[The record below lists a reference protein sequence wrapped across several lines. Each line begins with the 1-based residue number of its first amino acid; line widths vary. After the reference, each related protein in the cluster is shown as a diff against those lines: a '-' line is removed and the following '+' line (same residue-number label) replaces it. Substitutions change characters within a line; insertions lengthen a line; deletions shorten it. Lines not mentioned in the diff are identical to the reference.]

1 VQILPTADALLE
13 TYRRAADAQVLGRTN
28 PDGTPVRLRWRAT
41 SLMNVVRVASVRLA
55 LRALA
60 VVDDRFRAAFL
71 DTAEGPD
78 LDRWAASEA
87 PGWPRKPL
95 GTATA
100 RLTLT
105 RGGGGSG
112 ETIAAGTRFSTTA
125 TPTAPAVTFAST
137 ADVTVNAN
145 ATTATID
152 VECEAAGPAGNVAA
166 GAINRLLTSLGS
178 SWTVTN
184 ALDAAGG
191 DPEESDADYRDRL
204 RQRDARYRRGTAQA
218 IRLGALSVPGVSRAE
233 VREPQWHSDVADGHV
248 QVIVGDARGIGT
260 QAMADAVDAALE
272 DFAAAGVVRS
282 VTPASTLSVLD
293 AAAGL
298 LVGTT
303 ALRITV
309 TLRRGT
315 YDYAALEAELR
326 QNLRAAFD
334 GLASAAPL
342 HVSQITAAGHALGP
356 SVRSCAVALYPSLV
370 PVTDDWPGYP
380 TLSVAQRWEATDA
393 VWRVAW
399 AQE

>member
-1 VQILPTADALLE
+1 VQLLPTADALLE

-41 SLMNVVRVASVRLA
+41 SMLNVVRVASVRLA

-95 GTATA
+95 GTATV

-112 ETIAAGTRFSTTA
+112 ETIPAGTRFSTTA
-125 TPTAPAVTFAST
+125 SPTAPAVTFASL
-137 ADVTVNAN
+137 ADVTVNAG
-145 ATTATID
+145 ATTATVD
-152 VECEAAGPAGNVAA
+152 VECEAAGPTGNVAA
-166 GAINRLLTSLGS
+166 GAVNRVLTALGS

-191 DPEESDADYRDRL
+191 DPEESDTDYRDRL
-204 RQRDARYRRGTAQA
+204 RGRDARYRRGTAQA
-218 IRLGALSVPGVSRAE
+218 LRLGALSVPGVSRVE
-233 VREPQWHSDVADGHV
+233 VREPQWHPDVADGNV
-248 QVIVGDARGIGT
+248 QIIVGDVRGLGT
-260 QAMADAVDAALE
+260 QPMADAVDVALE
-272 DFAAAGVVRS
+272 EFGAAGIVRL
-282 VTPASTLSVLD
+282 VTPAGTRSVLD
-293 AAAGL
+293 ASAGL
-298 LVGTT
+298 PALTT
-303 ALRITV
+303 ALRLTV

-315 YDYAALEAELR
+315 YDTVALEAELR
-326 QNLRAAFD
+326 QNLRALFD

-342 HVSQITAAGHALGP
+342 HVSQLTAAAHALGP
-356 SVRSCAVALYPSLV
+356 FVRSCVPAAHPSG
-370 PVTDDWPGYP
+370 TTITADWPGYP
-380 TLSVAQRWEATDA
+380 TVTVAERWEATDA
-393 VWRVAW
+393 TWRIAW